1 MPDFNKLFSRR
12 SKFYTSNISIWRKS
26 LAAYCGGS
34 RYIRTALIRHVAE
47 NKLEFSERLG
57 RAIYL
62 NLPRKITDMV
72 TEYLFNTEP
81 DRTNAQEEILKDFD
95 RNGMSVNEV
104 MQQAQ
109 IINFL
114 FGIAW
119 ILVDYPSISG
129 KVDLETKQKKKI
141 RPYVRVLMPMSVKDW
156 AYGDDGELLWVLIEE
171 NFERKEDP
179 FADVV
184 EGKRIRLW
192 TRTEWKLYEKVNYET
207 KEIASGF
214 HNLGKVPMILWVDA
228 NGYKLCPSY
237 WFEDVVRISDAI
249 LNEISE
255 AQMNTIKQLFGLL
268 IVSQTFAEC
277 GGAPMVNTEIMEGET
292 AEQASARQER
302 EKETYRFTL
311 SRMSSIFENAEE
323 KGLTRYISP
332 SGAETNSIISFIQF
346 LQNALQDV
354 LRMALQSSSKAAQT
368 AESKQW
374 DNHNAQQFFAERA
387 LRMEEIENS
396 IWELMNLWD
405 ASVTVPQVSYSK
417 EFSITDLSTMVNC
430 LMDLS
435 SFDVSDEFSRE
446 VCSKALMLLDKLDRI
461 PQERYKEIESQIR
474 DKMFHAL
481 PKMNVD
487 GVTNTKPAPTINQT
501 KEKEEDEA
509 Q

>member
-1 MPDFNKLFSRR
+1 MPDLNKLFSRR
-12 SKFYTSNISIWRKS
+12 SKFYSANISIWKKI

-47 NKLEFSERLG
+47 NKLEYAERLG

-72 TEYLFNTEP
+72 TEYLFNNEP
-81 DRTNAQEEILKDFD
+81 DRSSAEEDLLKDFD

-114 FGIAW
+114 FGVCW
-119 ILVDYPSISG
+119 ILIDYPSIAG

-141 RPYVRVLMPMSVKDW
+141 QPFARVLMPMSVKDW
-156 AYGDDGELLWVLIEE
+156 AYGEDGELLWVLIEE

-179 FADVV
+179 FSDAV
-184 EGKRIRLW
+184 EGVRVRLW
-192 TRTEWKLYEKVNYET
+192 TRTEWKLYEKVDHET
-207 KEIASGF
+207 REIASGN
-214 HNLGKVPMILWVDA
+214 HNLGKVPMIRWVDA

-292 AEQASARQER
+292 AEQAAARQEK

-311 SRMSSIFENAEE
+311 SRMSSVFESAEE
-323 KGLTRYISP
+323 KGTTRYISP
-332 SGAETNSIISFIQF
+332 SGVETSAIISFIQF

-368 AESKQW
+368 AESKEW

-387 LRMEEIENS
+387 MRMEEIENA
-396 IWELMNLWD
+396 IWEIMNLWD
-405 ASVTVPQVSYSK
+405 GSVAVPQVSYSK
-417 EFSITDLSTMVNC
+417 EFSITDLSTMVSC

-435 SFDVSDEFSRE
+435 SFDVSDEFNRE

-461 PQERYKEIESQIR
+461 PQERYQEIEKGIKEKLFTSP
-474 DKMFHAL
+474 L
-481 PKMNVD
+481 PKMKLPVD
-487 GVTNTKPAPTINQT
+487 GLPQDKQEIPAQKTNLNN
-501 KEKEEDEA
+501 KE
-509 Q
+509 

>member
-1 MPDFNKLFSRR
+1 MQDLNKLFTRR
-12 SKFYTSNISIWRKS
+12 SRFYAVNLPIWRKI

-47 NKLEFSERLG
+47 NRLEFAERLH

-62 NLPRKITDMV
+62 NIPRKVTDMV
-72 TEYLFNTEP
+72 TEYLFGTEP
-81 DRTNAQEEILKDFD
+81 DRTGASEDLLADFD
-95 RNGMSVNEV
+95 RNGMSVNEI

-114 FGIAW
+114 FGVCW
-119 ILVDYPSISG
+119 ILVDYPSITGS
-129 KVDLETKQKKKI
+129 VDLEAKQQQRI
-141 RPYVRVLMPMSVKDW
+141 RPYARVLMPMAVKDW
-156 AYGDDGELLWVLIEE
+156 AYGSDGNLLWVIIEE
-171 NFERKEDP
+171 DFERKDDP

-192 TRTEWKLYEKVNYET
+192 TRTEWHLYERVNFDT
-207 KEIASGF
+207 KEIASGV
-214 HNLGKVPMILWVDA
+214 HNLGCVPLIRWMDP
-228 NGYKLCPSY
+228 NGYKLCPSH

-268 IVSQTFAEC
+268 VVSQTFAEC
-277 GGAPMVNTEIMEGET
+277 GGAPMVDNSIRDGET
-292 AEQASARQER
+292 PDQAAARMER

-311 SRMSSIFENAEE
+311 SRMSSIFETAEE

-332 SGAETNSIISFIQF
+332 SGSETSSIIAFVQF
-346 LQNALQDV
+346 LQTALNDV
-354 LRMALQSSSKAAQT
+354 LRMALQFGSKAAQT

-374 DNHNAQQFFAERA
+374 DNHNAQQFFAARA
-387 LRMEEIENS
+387 TRLEEIERS
-396 IWELMNLWD
+396 VWELMQLWD
-405 ASVTVPQVSYSK
+405 AAVPVPQVSYSK
-417 EFSITDLSTMVNC
+417 EFSITDLATMVNC

-461 PQERYKEIESQIR
+461 PQERYKEIEAQIR
-474 DKMFHAL
+474 KKMFNGI

-487 GVTNTKPAPTINQT
+487 GMPKIIPGTK
-501 KEKEEDEA
+501 
-509 Q
+509 